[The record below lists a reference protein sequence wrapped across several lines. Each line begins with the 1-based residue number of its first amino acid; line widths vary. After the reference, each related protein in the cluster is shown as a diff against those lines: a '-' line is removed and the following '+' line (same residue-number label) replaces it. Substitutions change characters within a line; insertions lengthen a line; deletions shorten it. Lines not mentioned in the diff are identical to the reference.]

1 MLMSHDNDFLRGL
14 VLLRNDP
21 QLAKRVLHEARAGN
35 VDAQYAMGLI
45 CAEGRGVPLDLAQAY
60 AWLTAAI
67 LQGDRDARTLR
78 NIVGIQMTDEEY
90 AAGKRYAADY
100 VNLTRNTSESH

>member
-1 MLMSHDNDFLRGL
+1 MPQDNNFLRGL

-21 QLAKRVLHEARAGN
+21 QLAEQILQEARAGN
-35 VDAQYAMGLI
+35 VDAQYAMGMI

-67 LQGDRDARTLR
+67 MQGDRDAVTLR

-90 AAGKRYAADY
+90 ETGKRYAVDY
-100 VNLTRNTSESH
+100 VELSRSSAQSH

>member
-1 MLMSHDNDFLRGL
+1 MSQDNDFLRGL

-21 QLAKRVLHEARAGN
+21 QLAERILHEARAGN

-45 CAEGRGVPLDLAQAY
+45 CAEGRGVPVDLAQAY
-60 AWLTAAI
+60 AWLTVAI

-78 NIVGIQMTDEEY
+78 NLVGIQMTDAEY
-90 AAGKRYAADY
+90 EAGKRYAADY
-100 VNLTRNTSESH
+100 VSLTRSASQSH

>member
-1 MLMSHDNDFLRGL
+1 MSQDNDFLRGL

-21 QLAKRVLHEARAGN
+21 QLAARVLHEARAGN

-45 CAEGRGVPLDLAQAY
+45 CAEGRGVPVDLAQAF

-67 LQGDRDARTLR
+67 LQGDRDASTLR
-78 NIVGIQMTDEEY
+78 NIVGSQMTDEEY
-90 AAGKRYAADY
+90 AAGKRYAAEY
-100 VNLTRNTSESH
+100 VDLTRAASASH

>member
-1 MLMSHDNDFLRGL
+1 MSQDNDFLRGL

-21 QLAKRVLHEARAGN
+21 QLAVRILHEARAGN

-45 CAEGRGVPLDLAQAY
+45 CAEGRGVPVDLAKAY
-60 AWLTAAI
+60 AWLTAAV
-67 LQGDRDARTLR
+67 LQGDRDAATLR

-90 AAGKRYAADY
+90 EQGRRYAADY
-100 VNLTRNTSESH
+100 VELTRSAAQSH

>member
-1 MLMSHDNDFLRGL
+1 MSYDNDFLRGL

-45 CAEGRGVPLDLAQAY
+45 CAEGRGVPVDLAQAY
-60 AWLTAAI
+60 AWLTVAI
-67 LQGDRDARTLR
+67 LQGDRDAGTLR
-78 NIVGIQMTDEEY
+78 KIVGIQMTDDEY
-90 AAGKRYAADY
+90 EAGKRYAADF
-100 VNLTRNTSESH
+100 VNLTRTASKSH

>member
-1 MLMSHDNDFLRGL
+1 MSQDNDFLRGL

-21 QLAKRVLHEARAGN
+21 QLAERVLLEARAGN

-45 CAEGRGVPLDLAQAY
+45 CAEGRGVPVDLPQAF
-60 AWLTAAI
+60 AWLTVAI

-78 NIVGIQMTDEEY
+78 NIVGSQMTDEEY
-90 AAGKRYAADY
+90 EAGKRYAADY
-100 VNLTRNTSESH
+100 VNLTRNTLEVH

>member
-1 MLMSHDNDFLRGL
+1 MPQDNNFLRGL

-21 QLAKRVLHEARAGN
+21 QLAEQILQEARAGN
-35 VDAQYAMGLI
+35 VDAQYAMGMI

-67 LQGDRDARTLR
+67 MQGDRDAVTLR

-90 AAGKRYAADY
+90 ETGKRYAVDY
-100 VNLTRNTSESH
+100 VELSRSSSPSH

>member
-1 MLMSHDNDFLRGL
+1 MAQENDFLRGL

-21 QLAKRVLHEARAGN
+21 QLAERILHEARAGN
-35 VDAQYAMGLI
+35 VDAQYAMGMI

-60 AWLTAAI
+60 AWLTAAVM
-67 LQGDRDARTLR
+67 QGDRDAVTLR

-90 AAGKRYAADY
+90 EAGKRYAADY
-100 VNLTRNTSESH
+100 VKYTCAAPGSH